1 MKVIYNPFLPFP
13 GFTAMNLCGL
23 ILARRESK
31 PLQAVTL
38 RHEAIHTAQMRE
50 TLYVGFYLLYLLEWF
65 GKEAYRNISF
75 EREAYQFA
83 PYENYLEERR
93 AYAWLKLVIH
103 NS

>member
-38 RHEAIHTAQMRE
+38 RHEAIHTA
-50 TLYVGFYLLYLLEWF
+50 
-65 GKEAYRNISF
+65 
-75 EREAYQFA
+75 
-83 PYENYLEERR
+83 
-93 AYAWLKLVIH
+93 
-103 NS
+103 